1 MKNEYQTIILGAGVA
16 GMTASIYLKRA
27 NIDCCILDGDAP
39 GGQINRTAW
48 VENYPGYTKIEG
60 PELAMKMFN
69 QIQDLG
75 TIYKYGKVQSI
86 VVEDKQIKV
95 VTDLEE
101 LYCSNLIIATG
112 RKPKKL
118 GIPGEEQYTNRGI
131 SWCAVCDGPMY
142 KGKKV
147 AVLGGGRA
155 ALEEALYLSN
165 LCESVTL
172 IHRRD
177 EFRAED
183 ELVERV
189 KKNKNITL
197 LTNKDVKSFE
207 GDDKSLSNLEI
218 EDRTT
223 KEITDIAVDGC
234 FIYIGEVPN
243 TEFISNKE
251 ILNEKGYVKVNSRME
266 TEIPHIYACGD
277 CIEKE
282 LYQIVTATSEGA
294 IAANRIIN
302 QP

>member
-27 NIDCCILDGDAP
+27 DIDCCILDGDAP

-48 VENYPGYTKIEG
+48 VENYPGYSKIEG
-60 PELAMKMFN
+60 PELAMKMFS

-75 TIYKYGKVQSI
+75 VIYKYGKVQSI
-86 VVEDKQIKV
+86 AREENQIKV

-101 LYCSNLIIATG
+101 LYCDNLIIATG

-118 GIPGEEQYTNRGI
+118 EVLGEEQYTNRGI

-147 AVLGGGRA
+147 AVIGGGRA
-155 ALEEALYLSN
+155 ALEESLYLSN

-189 KKNKNITL
+189 KENKNITL

-207 GDDKSLSNLEI
+207 GDDKSLSKVKV
-218 EDRTT
+218 EDRNT
-223 KEITDIAVDGC
+223 KEIMDIAVDGC

-243 TEFISNKE
+243 TEFISDKE

-266 TEIPHIYACGD
+266 TEISHIYACGD
-277 CIEKE
+277 CIAKE

-302 QP
+302 QQ